1 MNFKYIHPSFL
12 LLTAFSL
19 PACSSPVDY
28 GKGAENFS
36 PSQHLTNK
44 DGENNHWMGIGEY
57 KSREH
62 GSCTAFLIDTNSSRP
77 SDSAYALTSAH
88 CVGKENGVMRTD
100 DPIEASITFNN
111 FIDTTAASRTVPVKK
126 VAWSSIQGVDLALLE
141 LGVSQGEL
149 LAQGITP
156 MKLARQAPA
165 EDSDIL
171 IVHKPVGSPLQMSAC
186 THMPSPAIFE
196 KPWVWRH
203 TVSNQCKDIASGS
216 SGSPVIVRATNEV
229 YGVLGTLAHHLTP
242 LPGYGQMPSGSY
254 GSPTSVFNNCFIDGK
269 LNTDPQV
276 CELFPAA
283 SIRLPAQLPTH
294 AKISVTAQGNYVYPE
309 WNFEITASTR
319 FIRTKRTSDPVEC
332 EVPQDYSQPIT
343 TGTAPTRLNVPMGPE
358 TGPSNLCIIATNSTE
373 DILPAG
379 TYRNAVTVPTY
390 LVDAGPTPVP
400 TIETSFNKEINRAL
414 ILWPERKNEG
424 LDRYEVKGGLAE
436 KVSCE
441 DPQGYR
447 HVTSNWLRPQSNFP
461 LKLCVYAVDP
471 NNQRSELKEYIL
483 EWEALENSAP

>member
-88 CVGKENGVMRTD
+88 CVGKENGVMRMD

-111 FIDTTAASRTVPVKK
+111 FIDTTAASRTVPLKK

-156 MKLARQAPA
+156 MKLTRQAPA

-171 IVHKPVGSPLQMSAC
+171 IVHKPVGAPLQMSAC

-196 KPWVWRH
+196 KPGFGGIP
-203 TVSNQCKDIASGS
+203 S
-216 SGSPVIVRATNEV
+216 ATN
-229 YGVLGTLAHHLTP
+229 
-242 LPGYGQMPSGSY
+242 
-254 GSPTSVFNNCFIDGK
+254 
-269 LNTDPQV
+269 
-276 CELFPAA
+276 
-283 SIRLPAQLPTH
+283 
-294 AKISVTAQGNYVYPE
+294 AKILLPE
-309 WNFEITASTR
+309 ARGVRSSFER
-319 FIRTKRTSDPVEC
+319 
-332 EVPQDYSQPIT
+332 
-343 TGTAPTRLNVPMGPE
+343 PTRSMASLGPW
-358 TGPSNLCIIATNSTE
+358 L
-373 DILPAG
+373 
-379 TYRNAVTVPTY
+379 
-390 LVDAGPTPVP
+390 
-400 TIETSFNKEINRAL
+400 TI
-414 ILWPERKNEG
+414 
-424 LDRYEVKGGLAE
+424 
-436 KVSCE
+436 
-441 DPQGYR
+441 
-447 HVTSNWLRPQSNFP
+447 
-461 LKLCVYAVDP
+461 
-471 NNQRSELKEYIL
+471 
-483 EWEALENSAP
+483 